1 MSVGLHLEDCA
12 VHEGREMCEEEPRI
26 RVARRRR
33 VRGLASW
40 P

>member
-1 MSVGLHLEDCA
+1 MGLHLEDFA
-12 VHEGREMCEEEPRI
+12 VHDGREVCEREPKI
-26 RVARRRR
+26 EVARRRR